1 MDIKK
6 FLEFSVMVYGEMEK
20 FSDTLSKARCRV
32 FYKYGNRNGSYIT
45 DEFAEKLIKT
55 LPYTPVKGIYDNFN
69 DDYTDHGA
77 KRSEGRIYGIVPEN
91 PNPTWELHTDYDGVE
106 RTYLCV
112 DVLIFTALYKEATM
126 VLEKPQSME
135 LYEPTLTGDW
145 KTIDNQE
152 WFVFEEGSFL
162 GLQILGDDTE
172 PCFEGAAFFSLKESF
187 QSIINDLKQFQLTNQ
202 NGGNKKMSKPI
213 FGFEN
218 NEKYEQLWF
227 ALNPNFSEE
236 GNYTMDY
243 VIYSIEETCVTAI
256 KIADGTK
263 VSFEYTIEE
272 DGLKLSEDALP
283 VYHLIVTEEEFNS
296 YSQNMEELTSLRN
309 EKSEFDGKL
318 SEKDT
323 TISTLETEK
332 ANLEGEKATY
342 EATIATHEATISNL
356 QGEVDSL
363 KNYKNEVEENQKK
376 LVLAKYAKKLDQETL
391 DSYNLADWTV
401 EALDKELS
409 FVFVNKNSQL
419 LFGDDS
425 NGFVP
430 KDANKPKEGLEG
442 ILSKYRH

>member
-1 MDIKK
+1 
-6 FLEFSVMVYGEMEK
+6 
-20 FSDTLSKARCRV
+20 
-32 FYKYGNRNGSYIT
+32 
-45 DEFAEKLIKT
+45 
-55 LPYTPVKGIYDNFN
+55 
-69 DDYTDHGA
+69 
-77 KRSEGRIYGIVPEN
+77 
-91 PNPTWELHTDYDGVE
+91 
-106 RTYLCV
+106 
-112 DVLIFTALYKEATM
+112 
-126 VLEKPQSME
+126 
-135 LYEPTLTGDW
+135 
-145 KTIDNQE
+145 
-152 WFVFEEGSFL
+152 
-162 GLQILGDDTE
+162 
-172 PCFEGAAFFSLKESF
+172 
-187 QSIINDLKQFQLTNQ
+187 
-202 NGGNKKMSKPI
+202 
-213 FGFEN
+213 
-218 NEKYEQLWF
+218 
-227 ALNPNFSEE
+227 
-236 GNYTMDY
+236 MDY

-263 VSFEYTIEE
+263 VSFEYTTAE
-272 DGLKLSEDALP
+272 DGQIALGETEFP
-283 VYHLIVTEEEFNS
+283 VFHLIVTEEEFNS

-332 ANLEGEKATY
+332 ATLEDEKATY
-342 EATIATHEATISNL
+342 EATIATHEITISNL

-376 LVLAKYAKKLDQETL
+376 LVIAKYAKKLDQETL